1 MTDRLELP
9 LRYRDQLEALLR
21 EHVPGVE
28 VWAYGS
34 RVNGESHDGSDLD
47 LVLRSPTL
55 EPLGEGFHDL
65 LEAIEKSSI
74 PFLIQAHDWTRLSES
89 FHREIERDSV
99 VVQERAQ
106 RTTVGDFDLAPVGDV
121 TSVRSGFAFKSSD
134 WTDSGVPVVKIG
146 NVKDGNLAMDGC
158 SFVSQGVAAVAADF
172 NLKAGDILIALTG
185 YIGEVAMVRSRDL
198 PVVLN
203 QRVGLFSIRD
213 QSRLDQQFLFY
224 ALRNLEV
231 REQIQ
236 GLGYG
241 SAQPNVSPSLVG
253 TVGIPLPSL
262 REQRAIAHILGTLD
276 DKIELNRRMNE
287 TLEEMARAL
296 FKSWF
301 VDFDPVRVKVQGRW
315 RDGESLPG
323 LPAEYYDLF
332 PDRLVDSELGEIPE
346 GWEIRPL
353 GDFIEISSGGTP
365 RTSVSDYWDGDIPWY
380 TAKDAPA
387 LSDVFVLA
395 AERSITQAGVDNS
408 STKVL
413 PVGTTIITAR
423 GTVGRL
429 ACLGIP
435 MAMNQTCYGIRG
447 VEGYPDFFTYWNVRN
462 TVSELQA
469 RTHGTIFDTITR
481 ETFRIAEA
489 VQAATEVSR
498 AFEYAVSPL
507 MRRILSNLNESRTLT
522 AQRDALLP
530 KLLAGA
536 VRVESTQ
543 TQGAARPEIESSRD
557 MAGDDRRKVLY

>member
-1 MTDRLELP
+1 MTDRLALP
-9 LRYRDQLEALLR
+9 RGYRDQLEALLR

-34 RVNGESHDGSDLD
+34 RVNGRSHDGSDLD
-47 LVLRSPTL
+47 LVLRGPAL
-55 EPLGEGFHDL
+55 DPLAGGFYDL
-65 LEAIEKSSI
+65 LEAIEKSNVPI
-74 PFLIQAHDWTRLSES
+74 LVQARDWAMLPES
-89 FHREIERDSV
+89 FHREIERDYV
-99 VVQERAQ
+99 VVQRGAEPKQASEWRRVVLDDVIDLQLSSVDKKSKANEQAVRLCNYMDAYTNNFIHSGMDFMTATATEREISNCSLFA
-106 RTTVGDFDLAPVGDV
+106 GDV
-121 TSVRSGFAFKSSD
+121 VITK
-134 WTDSGVPVVKIG
+134 DSETHDDIGVPALVREDIPNLVCGYHLAILRPSSSEL
-146 NVKDGNLAMDGC
+146 DGA
-158 SFVSQGVAAVAADF
+158 
-172 NLKAGDILIALTG
+172 
-185 YIGEVAMVRSRDL
+185 Y
-198 PVVLN
+198 
-203 QRVGLFSIRD
+203 
-213 QSRLDQQFLFY
+213 LFY
-224 ALRNLEV
+224 ALSTGEAQRQFHSYANGIT
-231 REQIQ
+231 RF
-236 GLGYG
+236 GLRKADIG
-241 SAQPNVSPSLVG
+241 LVEF
-253 TVGIPLPSL
+253 PLPPL
-262 REQRAIAHILGTLD
+262 PEQRAIAHVLGTLD

-287 TLEEMARAL
+287 TLEAMARAL

-301 VDFDPVRVKVQGRW
+301 VDFDPVRAKMEGRW
-315 RDGESLPG
+315 QRGESLPG

-332 PDRLVDSELGEIPE
+332 PGRLVDSELGEIPE
-346 GWEIRPL
+346 GWEFRPL

-395 AERSITQAGVDNS
+395 TERSITQAGVDNS

-489 VQAATEVSR
+489 VQAATEVPR

-536 VRVESTQ
+536 MRVESTQ
-543 TQGAARPEIESSRD
+543 TQGAARP
-557 MAGDDRRKVLY
+557 

>member
-1 MTDRLELP
+1 MTSE
-9 LRYRDQLEALLR
+9 
-21 EHVPGVE
+21 
-28 VWAYGS
+28 
-34 RVNGESHDGSDLD
+34 
-47 LVLRSPTL
+47 
-55 EPLGEGFHDL
+55 
-65 LEAIEKSSI
+65 
-74 PFLIQAHDWTRLSES
+74 LSES
-89 FHREIERDSV
+89 FPSNWRSV
-99 VVQERAQ
+99 PFSDAVFFQEGPGIRNWQYRSAGIPFVNIRCLVDGRLDRQSMNCLDAEEVDNQYGHFLLDAGDYVVSSSGTIGRIAEVSQE
-106 RTTVGDFDLAPVGDV
+106 DLPCMLN
-121 TSVRSGFAFKSSD
+121 TSVIRMRPKTGSILDRRFLRYFLTSSLFQNQIESFA
-134 WTDSGVPVVKIG
+134 T
-146 NVKDGNLAMDGC
+146 
-158 SFVSQGVAAVAADF
+158 
-172 NLKAGDILIALTG
+172 
-185 YIGEVAMVRSRDL
+185 
-198 PVVLN
+198 
-203 QRVGLFSIRD
+203 
-213 QSRLDQQFLFY
+213 
-224 ALRNLEV
+224 
-231 REQIQ
+231 
-236 GLGYG
+236 G
-241 SAQPNVSPSLVG
+241 SAQRNYGPMHLKMMWIVLP
-253 TVGIPLPSL
+253 PLP
-262 REQRAIAHILGTLD
+262 EQRAIAHILGTLD
-276 DKIELNRRMNE
+276 DKIELNRRINE

-301 VDFDPVRVKVQGRW
+301 VDFDPVRAKMDGRW
-315 RDGESLPG
+315 RRGESLPG
-323 LPAEYYDLF
+323 LPAEHYDLF
-332 PDRLVDSELGEIPE
+332 PDLLDDSELGKVPE

-380 TAKDAPA
+380 TAKDAPG

-395 AERSITQAGVDNS
+395 TERSITQAGVDNS

-489 VQAATEVSR
+489 VQAATEVPR

-507 MRRILSNLNESRTLT
+507 MSRILSNLNESRTLT